1 MMLEITVGRPVFGE
15 VQIMLHGQLTHL
27 TSEQL
32 RAALTAVLN
41 RGHVGTIRL
50 DLRAVDAMDAAGV
63 ATLAVARRIC
73 QTMGVCLRLPPISA
87 AAPRPPGLPHG
98 QNPPQSTRKGPG
110 PAGSPTPAPS

>member
-1 MMLEITVGRPVFGE
+1 MLEITVGRPVFGE

-27 TSEQL
+27 TSGQL

-41 RGHVGTIRL
+41 RGHVGTIPL

-73 QTMGVCLRLPPISA
+73 PTLGVGPRLGAVSA
-87 AAPRPPGLPHG
+87 AAPRPPGPRA
-98 QNPPQSTRKGPG
+98 PQSPR
-110 PAGSPTPAPS
+110 

>member
-1 MMLEITVGRPVFGE
+1 MLEITVGRPVFGE

-50 DLRAVDAMDAAGV
+50 DLRAVDAMDAAGG
-63 ATLAVARRIC
+63 AALPVARRIC
-73 QTMGVCLRLPPISA
+73 QAMGACLRLAPKQPAAPAGPGPPDRHR
-87 AAPRPPGLPHG
+87 PRPPHP
-98 QNPPQSTRKGPG
+98 N
-110 PAGSPTPAPS
+110 

>member
-1 MMLEITVGRPVFGE
+1 MLEITVGRPVFGE

-27 TSEQL
+27 TSGQL

-73 QTMGVCLRLPPISA
+73 QTMGVCLRLATISA
-87 AAPRPPGLPHG
+87 TAAGHLGLRHDQIPR
-98 QNPPQSTRKGPG
+98 QSTRTEPV
-110 PAGSPTPAPS
+110 PAVA